1 MRERE
6 KERKKGKKKK
16 RGRGGGGVGARKK
29 ISNKRENRWINPSMG
44 MNLLHSYLTE
54 EVQNT
59 HSCGEKLIKF
69 PPSKKKALAES
80 EGRPTASKGTLVIVT
95 SSYVCKK
102 ALRPYLFL

>member
-1 MRERE
+1 MRLSERGE
-6 KERKKGKKKK
+6 KKK
-16 RGRGGGGVGARKK
+16 RGRRGGGGNKY
-29 ISNKRENRWINPSMG
+29 KRENRWVNPSMG